1 MQREEGR
8 PTETEGRLEKEL
20 RVYDLLDALGVSY
33 SHIDHAPA
41 MTMEIC
47 REIDESLDAVIC
59 KNLVLCNRQQT
70 DFYLLMIP
78 GEKIFKTKELSGQIG
93 SSRLS
98 FASGEQMEA
107 LLNCSPGSA
116 SVLGLMNDHEGRVRL
131 LIDRDVLEGDYVGM
145 HPCVNTASIRVSTKD
160 LLEKILPALK
170 HSPTTV
176 TL

>member
-20 RVYDLLDALGVSY
+20 RVYDLLDALGVFY
-33 SHIDHAPA
+33 SRIDHAPA

-59 KNLVLCNRQQT
+59 KNLFLCNRQQT